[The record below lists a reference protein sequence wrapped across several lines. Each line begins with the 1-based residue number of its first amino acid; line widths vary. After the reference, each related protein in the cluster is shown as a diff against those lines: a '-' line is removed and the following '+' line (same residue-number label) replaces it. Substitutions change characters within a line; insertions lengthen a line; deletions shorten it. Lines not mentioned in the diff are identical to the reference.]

1 MHNRGMSRSFFILLI
16 IATLG
21 IAAIILTRRES
32 AEDKIRVAVA
42 SNFREAIKDISA
54 QFETKTGNEVTLI
67 FGSTGSHY
75 AQIVNGAPF
84 DIFLAADSRRPEL
97 LEKNGIARDRFTYAV
112 GKLVLWSPQVGY
124 VDPSGEVLDK
134 MDFRHLAIANPELAP
149 YGRAAQQVLQA
160 RGVWDKVSTRLVYGE
175 NINQTFQ
182 FVFTGNAELGFVAY
196 SHVKQWIAGSW
207 WEVPQALYSPI
218 EQQAVLLNDS
228 EIGRSFLA
236 FLRTDEVQSIIRNHG
251 YDTP

>member
-1 MHNRGMSRSFFILLI
+1 MHNRGMIKTFFILLI
-16 IATLG
+16 IVALAT
-21 IAAIILTRRES
+21 AAIILTSKGSVEG
-32 AEDKIRVAVA
+32 EVRVAVA

-54 QFETKTGNEVTLI
+54 RFETKTGNEVTLI

-97 LEKNGIARDRFTYAV
+97 LEKNGIARERFTYAV
-112 GKLVLWSPQVGY
+112 GKLVLWSPQVGF
-124 VDPSGEVLDK
+124 VDPGGVVLDE
-134 MDFRHLAIANPELAP
+134 MDFHHLAIANPELAP
-149 YGRAAQQVLQA
+149 YGRAAEQVLQA
-160 RGVWDKVSTRLVYGE
+160 RGIWDKVSTRLVYGE

-182 FVFTGNAELGFVAY
+182 FVFSGNAELGFVAY

-207 WEVPQALYSPI
+207 WEVPQVLYSPI
-218 EQQAVLLNDS
+218 EQQAVLLKDS
-228 EIGRSFLA
+228 EISRAFLA
-236 FLRTDEVQSIIRNHG
+236 FLRTDEAQSIIRNHG